1 MMFDK
6 TTYKLLTA
14 LYKKGQLSLKEI
26 DAITGKREEKK
37 QSQYITALLI
47 AKYIS
52 SVSQITEESEIK
64 AEHTIGYKINIE
76 GKAYVEQRRRDGRNF
91 WVPYAITTFI
101 AVLSL
106 IVALMQ
112 SISSGC
118 VCFCGS

>member
-1 MMFDK
+1 MFDK
-6 TTYKLLTA
+6 KTYKLLTA
-14 LYKKGQLSLKEI
+14 LYKKEKLSIAEI
-26 DAITGKREEKK
+26 DAITGEHEDEK
-37 QSQYITALLI
+37 QSLYITALLI

-52 SVSQITEESEIK
+52 VVTEISNENGVK
-64 AEHTIGYKINIE
+64 DYKTVGYKIDID

-112 SISSGC
+112 SFASGC
-118 VCFCGS
+118 VCSCAS

>member
-26 DAITGKREEKK
+26 DAITGKREEKE

-64 AEHTIGYKINIE
+64 AEHTIGYKINI
-76 GKAYVEQRRRDGRNF
+76 
-91 WVPYAITTFI
+91 
-101 AVLSL
+101 
-106 IVALMQ
+106 
-112 SISSGC
+112 
-118 VCFCGS
+118 